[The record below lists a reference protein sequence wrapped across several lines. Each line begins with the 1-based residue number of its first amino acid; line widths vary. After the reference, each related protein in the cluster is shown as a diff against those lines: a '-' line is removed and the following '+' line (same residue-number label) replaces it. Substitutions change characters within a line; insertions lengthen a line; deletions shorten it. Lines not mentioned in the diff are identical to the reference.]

1 MGRDH
6 ILSAPWVLAFLMGLA
21 GCGVEPR
28 SRTVVV
34 VVFDALHAGHVHH
47 LGYER
52 ETTPNLDLLAQEGVT
67 FLRALAPAPYTV
79 ASTASLMTGLVPQ
92 RHRVLRSFGSHLKPL
107 GVTLAETLHDAGW
120 QCFGAT
126 GNANAGKLT
135 GITGGFDQW
144 VEAYEGKGPG
154 DAPFLPRGDGT
165 FVHMVAPDWWV
176 GHLKDILEQR
186 DPKRDAFIYLHVL
199 QPHSPYAPPERL
211 LARFADPDYIS
222 SWSDEKEPT
231 GFRAG
236 STSPLVRANKGQ
248 IPMNDADREYT
259 RALYDA
265 SLLWGDEAL
274 GNMISLL
281 RDKGLWDSSWLVVTS
296 DHGEAFWQHGLWGH
310 NDHLYEEMLH
320 VPLVVRAPGDTLPK
334 GTRVT
339 GLVSPMDLFPS
350 FMQWLDLPQVP
361 DLDGQPLDPVIR
373 GSAAKNRSMVLQ
385 SNGNRPDVGRTGEA
399 TKLIVGRGEGQGELR
414 VQRYDLTQDP
424 GEQSPLEGQPD
435 EQVLARLV
443 ALMGSLEGYIAK
455 EFERAEHKRV
465 LRAHLELQLA
475 SELALDQAMQAL
487 GLKIPV
493 GHAQRELRAAA
504 GDLADVSA
512 LLEAL
517 GYGGDTEE

>member
-1 MGRDH
+1 
-6 ILSAPWVLAFLMGLA
+6 
-21 GCGVEPR
+21 
-28 SRTVVV
+28 
-34 VVFDALHAGHVHH
+34 
-47 LGYER
+47 
-52 ETTPNLDLLAQEGVT
+52 
-67 FLRALAPAPYTV
+67 
-79 ASTASLMTGLVPQ
+79 
-92 RHRVLRSFGSHLKPL
+92 
-107 GVTLAETLHDAGW
+107 
-120 QCFGAT
+120 
-126 GNANAGKLT
+126 
-135 GITGGFDQW
+135 
-144 VEAYEGKGPG
+144 
-154 DAPFLPRGDGT
+154 
-165 FVHMVAPDWWV
+165 
-176 GHLKDILEQR
+176 
-186 DPKRDAFIYLHVL
+186 
-199 QPHSPYAPPERL
+199 
-211 LARFADPDYIS
+211 
-222 SWSDEKEPT
+222 
-231 GFRAG
+231 
-236 STSPLVRANKGQ
+236 
-248 IPMNDADREYT
+248 MNDADREYT

-350 FMQWLDLPQVP
+350 LMQWLDLPQVP

-414 VQRYDLTQDP
+414 VQRYDLSQDP
-424 GEQSPLEGQPD
+424 GEESPLEGLPD

-493 GHAQRELRAAA
+493 GHAQRELRAAE